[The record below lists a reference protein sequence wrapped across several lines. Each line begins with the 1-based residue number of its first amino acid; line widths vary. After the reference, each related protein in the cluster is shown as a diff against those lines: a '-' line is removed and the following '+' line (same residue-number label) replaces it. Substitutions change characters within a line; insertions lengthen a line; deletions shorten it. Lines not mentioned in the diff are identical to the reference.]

1 MSQESF
7 SVYDLSAGKLV
18 ANRFRLG
25 HPLRQNGL
33 MAAFDATDS
42 DGTRGDLLYFSPTL
56 FEHGEQA
63 RTLANSFESWRR
75 VRHSAVPQVRDVI
88 LGGSSTMS
96 SGPLLVFTENAYA
109 ETLRKRLARGKL
121 STADALQIGRQ
132 LADGLVAIH
141 AHGLVHGDVKPD
153 TVHVVGEGATLQAQ
167 IVDGGVTPGL
177 WHAKHLGE
185 RTALIGTPFYAP
197 AEQFGG
203 DAPDVQSDIYNL
215 ATTLFECV
223 AGVLPWPG
231 KHFLEVFQAKL
242 DKKPPIVRARAPR
255 IEISDAFEDAIAR
268 GLMADRSARFG
279 TAQEF
284 HAALQAAT

>member
-1 MSQESF
+1 MSHESY
-7 SVYDLSAGKLV
+7 SVYDLSSGKLL
-18 ANRFRLG
+18 ANRFRIG
-25 HPLRQNGL
+25 RPLRQNGL
-33 MAAFDATDS
+33 MAAFHVTDA
-42 DGTRGDLLYFSPTL
+42 DGTAGDLLYFAPSL
-56 FEHGEQA
+56 FENLEQA

-88 LGGSSTMS
+88 LGGSHALTT
-96 SGPLLVFTENAYA
+96 GPLLVFTESAPE
-109 ETLRKRLARGKL
+109 ETLRKRLEQGRL
-121 STADALQIGRQ
+121 STDDALRLGRQ
-132 LADGLVAIH
+132 LVDGLVEIH
-141 AHGLVHGDVKPD
+141 AHGLVHGDIKPD
-153 TVHVVGEGATLQAQ
+153 TVHVVGEGATLQGQ

-215 ATTLFECV
+215 ATTLFEAV

-242 DKKPPIVRARAPR
+242 DKRPPIVRARAPK
-255 IEISDAFEDAIAR
+255 IAISDSFEDAIAR

-284 HAALQAAT
+284 LSALQSAT